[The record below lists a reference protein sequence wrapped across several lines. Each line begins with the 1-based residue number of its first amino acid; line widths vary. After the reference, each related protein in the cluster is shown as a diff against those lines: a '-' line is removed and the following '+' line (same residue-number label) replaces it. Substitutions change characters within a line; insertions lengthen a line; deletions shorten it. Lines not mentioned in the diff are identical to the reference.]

1 MLATLLIWLS
11 VAVAVLALADL
22 FLSQAQKTWLS
33 DALIKTW
40 SVLDEAKSWSFADW
54 LKKPRAMWWLAASMA
69 LLMSAAPILR
79 RVWMMGQL
87 KREIEQ
93 QGGAEYALPPDLS
106 LAVFLTAAVFG
117 IIILFIARL
126 IFARLLRF
134 TSAKQLSGRLVMIF
148 SFAAI
153 ACYLLTIAVDKL
165 DDGGNAREAIAVII
179 GIFLYIPI
187 ALVLLC
193 VLAIFLS
200 LAMAYV
206 ASAILSVGEF
216 IVRRI
221 AEYPKGPV
229 LAVSAFLGGIV
240 ALIKA
245 LGWN

>member
-1 MLATLLIWLS
+1 
-11 VAVAVLALADL
+11 
-22 FLSQAQKTWLS
+22 
-33 DALIKTW
+33 
-40 SVLDEAKSWSFADW
+40 
-54 LKKPRAMWWLAASMA
+54 
-69 LLMSAAPILR
+69 
-79 RVWMMGQL
+79 
-87 KREIEQ
+87 
-93 QGGAEYALPPDLS
+93 
-106 LAVFLTAAVFG
+106 
-117 IIILFIARL
+117 
-126 IFARLLRF
+126 
-134 TSAKQLSGRLVMIF
+134 MIF

-229 LAVSAFLGGIV
+229 LAVSAFFGGIV

-245 LGWN
+245 WAGTEES